1 MWRITCTGLKFDLG
15 HFPQDK
21 KHIKMT
27 MNNIIMLLIVTD
39 AQGFM
44 AVKKILFKRLK
55 QHPNNSP
62 YIVSD
67 VVTSLWI

>member
-1 MWRITCTGLKFDLG
+1 
-15 HFPQDK
+15 
-21 KHIKMT
+21 MT

-44 AVKKILFKRLK
+44 AVKKILVKRLK